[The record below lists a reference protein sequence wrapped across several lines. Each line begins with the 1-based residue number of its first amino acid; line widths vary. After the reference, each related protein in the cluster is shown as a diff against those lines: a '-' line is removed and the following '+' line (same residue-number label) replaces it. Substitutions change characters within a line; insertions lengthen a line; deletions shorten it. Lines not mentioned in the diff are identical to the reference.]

1 MAELR
6 GRLCGSLPQRCKSC
20 RGTPLRAKNEMAALT
35 EATAALQAV
44 KLDGFALADQPKKLR
59 DDDKL
64 VLAAVSENGGALQ
77 YASER
82 LRDDEAVVRA
92 AVTCQGEA
100 LEHASERLRADP
112 TIASIACAK
121 AGWALRHCSAA
132 LQDDERVVATAVD
145 NDGSSLKFASARLR
159 GDAKFVGA
167 HGGFKILEAADP
179 SLRADAG
186 VCAACCAR
194 DGEALSLCPEA
205 IRKDPS
211 VVLAAVKS
219 CGAALRH
226 VDDAKLLADAEI
238 VLAAAASWGGALERC
253 SPRLKQD
260 PAFIR
265 KAVAIDP
272 WHLQHADGPAAQDRA
287 AVLDAVTRDGS
298 ALQFAPHA
306 LRADAE
312 VVTKACHRAGG
323 RR

>member
-1 MAELR
+1 M
-6 GRLCGSLPQRCKSC
+6 
-20 RGTPLRAKNEMAALT
+20 
-35 EATAALQAV
+35 
-44 KLDGFALADQPKKLR
+44 
-59 DDDKL
+59 
-64 VLAAVSENGGALQ
+64 
-77 YASER
+77 
-82 LRDDEAVVRA
+82 
-92 AVTCQGEA
+92 
-100 LEHASERLRADP
+100 
-112 TIASIACAK
+112 ASIACAK

-167 HGGFKILEAADP
+167 HGGSKILEAADP

-205 IRKDPS
+205 IRKDRS

-287 AVLDAVTRDGS
+287 AVLEAVTRDGS
-298 ALQFAPHA
+298 APSSPS
-306 LRADAE
+306 
-312 VVTKACHRAGG
+312 CP
-323 RR
+323 